1 MCNVVW
7 ITIFDGSFIYMGH
20 RTHSLTWWIRNLSAD
35 DFLIKKGEIFILERY
50 SYVSKNLC
58 ENPLYFESLLLIEI
72 IICVPSD
79 KNLDK
84 FQKFK
89 EIFKNNH

>member
-1 MCNVVW
+1 MN
-7 ITIFDGSFIYMGH
+7 S
-20 RTHSLTWWIRNLSAD
+20 NLVSD
-35 DFLIKKGEIFILERY
+35 DFLIEKGEIFILDRY
-50 SYVSKNLC
+50 SYVSKKLC
-58 ENPLYFESLLLIEI
+58 ENPLYFESFILIER

-79 KNLDK
+79 RNLDK